1 MPSVPLFFAILALI
15 LGASFARGFIAG
27 QSWIAPRS
35 PCHVHNAI
43 TRCYNVE
50 IPDLESYL
58 SVVKEQSHTL
68 EITNSNLSTLSR
80 EPFHTKMDWEILY
93 LARNGIAQIE
103 WNAFLRLNKVVTIN
117 LERNLLSRLNPRTFS
132 YCFLL
137 LKLILSYNPLSL
149 TEEES
154 FLEANQLE
162 YLDISFTNITDLPL
176 NTFKLLLKLRY
187 LNISHNLLEVL
198 DSEVFA
204 PLLQLEVLDITD
216 NNFKVIDYKVFS
228 MYSLTQLNNEW
239 NCDCDLKIVFYKI
252 FENVTLA
259 PDAVR
264 CSENTTWPEM
274 KGLECNNH
282 VPNKTLYNNLEEY
295 WAATGVGKQ
304 ISPPE
309 ESIIPPDILLVILSS
324 VIVVLILIL
333 GLVLICWFRTR
344 NKVKINHPEEHSLD
358 TSWQYGT
365 VSMHRAGYDSAKGG
379 TGTLTVSAPILQN
392 STLEG
397 IPMTSIRPTA
407 PRMSDVYQRIDPAE
421 PDVSY
426 SDQEADDVALY
437 ERMH

>member
-1 MPSVPLFFAILALI
+1 MKSVPFLIPFLPLI
-15 LGASFARGFIAG
+15 LGASITGAFITSRSLG
-27 QSWIAPRS
+27 EPRR
-35 PCHVHNAI
+35 PCHVHNAV

-50 IPDLESYL
+50 IVDLSNFLYDMAEN
-58 SVVKEQSHTL
+58 SHTL
-68 EITNSNLSTLSR
+68 EITNSNLSILSR
-80 EPFHTKMDWEILY
+80 DPFHAKEDWEVLY
-93 LARNGIAQIE
+93 LARNGIAAIE
-103 WNAFLRLNKVVTIN
+103 TDAFLNLNKVVTIN
-117 LERNLLSRLNPRTFS
+117 LERNLLTKLHPRTFS
-132 YCFLL
+132 YCYLL
-137 LKLILSYNPLSL
+137 LKLILSHNPITLE
-149 TEEES
+149 EEES
-154 FLEANQLE
+154 FLDANQLE
-162 YLDISFTNITDLPL
+162 YLDISFTNITELPL

-239 NCDCDLKIVFYKI
+239 NCDCDFKIVFYKI

-259 PDAVR
+259 HDAVR

-304 ISPPE
+304 ISTPE
-309 ESIIPPDILLVILSS
+309 ESVIPPDILLVILSS

-333 GLVLICWFRTR
+333 ALVLLCWFRTR

-365 VSMHRAGYDSAKGG
+365 VSMNRAGYEAKGE